1 MRYEVR
7 SWIGTGPSAEGDQ
20 WWKCW
25 GRRRAQRMAEG
36 VVAEY
41 KERGVADFEVMIF
54 EAGKGA
60 RSRWFF
66 SAERE
71 REGLPPLAEKELEWP
86 T

>member
-25 GRRRAQRMAEG
+25 GRGRAQRLAES

-41 KERGVADFEVMIF
+41 KKQGCTAFEVMIF
-54 EAGKGA
+54 GAG
-60 RSRWFF
+60 RRVPPLWYF
-66 SAERE
+66 STDRE
-71 REGLPPLAEKELEWP
+71 RDGLPPLDEEELRQV
-86 T
+86 